1 MSNNMSDYSPPPPPG
16 FESTPA
22 TSTGETAGFWI
33 RALAYLIDAIIVTV
47 VNMLI
52 MLPITFLMGGAMAI
66 DPNTGAVTT
75 SAAGILVNLLG
86 LAIGIVYFIVLP
98 AGSRQATFGK
108 KIMGLRFVKQDGGPV
123 TMGTLALRYIG
134 YIVSSLLLF
143 IGFIMIAFTDR
154 NRGLHDMIAGTLV
167 VKTR

>member
-33 RALAYLIDAIIVTV
+33 RALAYLIDNVICQIIAIAITLPLGFVIGITGGGEQLAGV
-47 VNMLI
+47 V
-52 MLPITFLMGGAMAI
+52 GG
-66 DPNTGAVTT
+66 
-75 SAAGILVNLLG
+75 LVG
-86 LAIGIVYFIVLP
+86 FTIAIVYFIVLP
-98 AGSRQATFGK
+98 AGPRQATFGK
-108 KIMGLRFVKQDGGPV
+108 KMLGLKFVKQDGGPV
-123 TMGTLALRYIG
+123 TVGTLALRYIG
-134 YIVSSLLLF
+134 YIVSALLLL